1 MRAPFLMLPLT
12 LALAAPL
19 AAMAEDTPRVLFCS
33 GECFAVGA
41 DGVRTPAPKGT
52 QLLPGQRLET
62 GRGSYAQVRL
72 GADAAFGIGERARV
86 RLDSNGVFLDEGR
99 IRVVGGEAIGKIT
112 RPVELRTDDSTFV
125 LRGADIEIKKSGPTG
140 PASPVLVKLNAG
152 DATVSGAALTNGGV
166 QLVTNG
172 SVIPG
177 APLSS
182 TELAAATPGKSTGP
196 VAQAGGLTS
205 AALKLAPVALRPIGL
220 PPTAS
225 LPRVPPTLNLPPQ
238 LTRVARPPEVSPLPM
253 APRLLSAPV
262 INLNTGELV
271 TLNTALILTVQPT
284 YSYATLSPTLIDSK
298 YTTSLSSSLLTS
310 PTLSTTTLSSATSLS
325 GTTSLS
331 GSTILTSP
339 ILTTTTVTSP
349 TTTTTTNFSL
359 ISSPTTTLTSPTLT
373 TSPFTTIRR

>member
-19 AAMAEDTPRVLFCS
+19 AAMAEETPRVLFCS
-33 GECFAVGA
+33 GECFAVDANGL
-41 DGVRTPAPKGT
+41 RTPAPKGT
-52 QLLPGQRLET
+52 ELLAGQRLET

-99 IRVVGGEAIGKIT
+99 IRLVGGEAIGRTT
-112 RPVELRTDDSTFV
+112 RPVELRTDDSIFV
-125 LRGADIEIKKSGPTG
+125 LRGADIEMKKSGPTG

-177 APLSS
+177 APLPS
-182 TELAAATPGKSTGP
+182 TELAAATPAKSTGP
-196 VAQAGGLTS
+196 VAQSGGVIS
-205 AALKLAPVALRPIGL
+205 GVLKIAPVALRPIAQ
-220 PPTAS
+220 PPTVIA
-225 LPRVPPTLNLPPQ
+225 PRVPPTLNLPPQ
-238 LTRVARPPEVSPLPM
+238 LTRAARPPEVSPLPM
-253 APRLLSAPV
+253 APRLLAAPV
-262 INLNTGELV
+262 INTRTGEIV

-284 YSYATLSPTLIDSK
+284 YTYTTLDPRVIESS

-310 PTLSTTTLSSATSLS
+310 PTLSTTTLSSSTTLT

-331 GSTILTSP
+331 GSTILSSP
-339 ILTTTTVTSP
+339 ILTTTTLTSP

-359 ISSPTTTLTSPTLT
+359 ISAPKITTSPTLQT
-373 TSPFTTIRR
+373 TTFGR